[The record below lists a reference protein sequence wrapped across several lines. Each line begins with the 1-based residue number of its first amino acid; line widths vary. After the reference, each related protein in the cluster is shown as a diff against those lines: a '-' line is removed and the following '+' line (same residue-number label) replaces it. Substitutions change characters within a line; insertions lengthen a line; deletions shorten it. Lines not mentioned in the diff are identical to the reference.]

1 MFNNDYYFIA
11 LFRYKSLKLLKFLNT
26 IFFIFSH
33 KDNLMSYSHG
43 YFMDSAYI
51 KHYLDGINLLDM
63 RLSLLANQITPP
75 PPN

>member
-11 LFRYKSLKLLKFLNT
+11 LFRYKPLKPLKFLDT
-26 IFFIFSH
+26 IFFIFPH
-33 KDNLMSYSHG
+33 N
-43 YFMDSAYI
+43 DSTYV

-75 PPN
+75 PKLKTLAI

>member
-1 MFNNDYYFIA
+1 
-11 LFRYKSLKLLKFLNT
+11 
-26 IFFIFSH
+26 
-33 KDNLMSYSHG
+33 MSYSHG

-75 PPN
+75 PEIENACDLGFGLGVDLNINASGNPNINW

>member
-1 MFNNDYYFIA
+1 
-11 LFRYKSLKLLKFLNT
+11 
-26 IFFIFSH
+26 
-33 KDNLMSYSHG
+33 MSYSHG

-75 PPN
+75 RIENACDLGFGLGVDLNINASGNPNINW

>member
-1 MFNNDYYFIA
+1 MN
-11 LFRYKSLKLLKFLNT
+11 
-26 IFFIFSH
+26 
-33 KDNLMSYSHG
+33 YSHG

-75 PPN
+75 PKLKTLAI

>member
-1 MFNNDYYFIA
+1 
-11 LFRYKSLKLLKFLNT
+11 
-26 IFFIFSH
+26 
-33 KDNLMSYSHG
+33 MSYSHG

-75 PPN
+75 RIENACDLGFGLALI

>member
-11 LFRYKSLKLLKFLNT
+11 LFRHKSLKPLKFLDT
-26 IFFIFSH
+26 IFLFS
-33 KDNLMSYSHG
+33 LT
-43 YFMDSAYI
+43 MDSTYT

-75 PPN
+75 PPKLKTLAI